1 MYIEFSENS
10 RIFFCSLLLK
20 CAIIVKTEM
29 GGIR

>member
-1 MYIEFSENS
+1 VY

-29 GGIR
+29 GGNK